1 MGDDAQNRY
10 HKLQKI
16 ERKNGM
22 KIRTFAAPVPG
33 GPETGM
39 KIKRKMTGVF

>member
-1 MGDDAQNRY
+1 MTPKTDTTNYKR
-10 HKLQKI
+10 I

-22 KIRTFAAPVPG
+22 KIRTFSAPVPG

-39 KIKRKMTGVF
+39 KIKWKMTGVF